1 MAIDPSIALGF
12 RPPEQPSQINMLA
25 QALQLQGLQ
34 RQNQMGALDMKDR
47 EAAAAERDALRN
59 YLSGGANL
67 DTPEGQSG
75 LYKVAPTQA
84 APILKGRLE
93 LGKLQGEMGKTSADT
108 ERIRAQT
115 EGEKFKNRQAL
126 ITQNLQ
132 VLGSVSSPEQ
142 AAQWIQGGVQS
153 GLIDMQGATQSLA
166 EMQKAAAEGPQGFA
180 RWKAQQQAAGMTIAQ
195 QMEQQWKAQDFGLR
209 KDQFGETQRHNKAS
223 EGLTARGQNMADARS
238 RESTAAAMTKPFEV
252 TGADGNPILV
262 QQDRQGNIVPVS
274 GYGPKSGSA
283 KPLTDAQAKALLFG
297 TRAQESEKVLNEVGD
312 KYSPAG
318 IATKQ
323 ALGKAPLIGGALEMG
338 ANAALSDKS
347 QQVEQAQRDFINAV
361 LRRESGAV
369 ISDSEFA
376 NAAKQYFPQPND
388 SQTVKAQKAKNRSL
402 AINGMLA
409 EVPEGKRASITP
421 NAQTAAPGA
430 PKPGMVQDGWRF
442 KGGNPADPKSWEKQ

>member
-93 LGKLQGEMGKTSADT
+93 LGKLQGEMGKTSAET
-108 ERIRAQT
+108 ERVKAQT
-115 EGEKFKNRQAL
+115 IGEQFKNRQAL

-153 GLIDMQGATQSLA
+153 GLIDGNGAQNSMA
-166 EMQKAAAEGPQGFA
+166 ELQAAIKAGPQGFA
-180 RWKAQQQAAGMTIAQ
+180 QWKQQQMQAGMTIAQ
-195 QMEQQWKAQDFGLR
+195 QMEQQWKAQEFGMK
-209 KDQFGETQRHNKAS
+209 KDEFAYRQKNDAANRAVTMRGQDMPQFVPVDGV
-223 EGLTARGQNMADARS
+223 GLFVGDKRTGTARPVMDQNGQPV
-238 RESTAAAMTKPFEV
+238 KP
-252 TGADGNPILV
+252 D
-262 QQDRQGNIVPVS
+262 
-274 GYGPKSGSA
+274 
-283 KPLTDAQAKALLFG
+283 KPLTDAQSKALLFG
-297 TRAQESEKVLNEVGD
+297 TRAQESEKVLGGVGD
-312 KYSPAG
+312 KYSPTG

-338 ANAALSDKS
+338 ANATLSDNS
-347 QQVEQAQRDFINAV
+347 QQAEQAQRDFINAV

-369 ISDSEFA
+369 ISDSEFV

-388 SQTVKAQKAKNRSL
+388 SKAVKEQKAKNRAL
-402 AINGMLA
+402 AINGILA

-421 NAQTAAPGA
+421 AAAPGA

>member
-1 MAIDPSIALGF
+1 MPIDPSIALGF

-153 GLIDMQGATQSLA
+153 GLIDGNGAQNSMA
-166 EMQKAAAEGPQGFA
+166 ELQAALKAGPQGFA
-180 RWKAQQQAAGMTIAQ
+180 QWKQQQMQAGMTIAQ
-195 QMEQQWKAQDFGLR
+195 QMEQQWKAQEFGLK
-209 KDQFGETQRHNKAS
+209 KDQFGESQRHNKAT
-223 EGLTARGQNMADARS
+223 EGASWANVNIAKERLKLDQTAPKGVLDPERGLIVDPRTGEGKQITLNGAPVGMKQDAATKKELTSLN
-238 RESTAAAMTKPFEV
+238 
-252 TGADGNPILV
+252 
-262 QQDRQGNIVPVS
+262 QQDAIIQGAIDAVRKTPSAFTFKRGLATMAGPLSESAVGRLDSKDEQAARAYVFNNVS
-274 GYGPKSGSA
+274 KVINERAGA
-283 KPLTDAQAKALLFG
+283 AQS
-297 TRAQESEKVLNEVGD
+297 AQELARLRGFLPAETD
-312 KYSPAG
+312 SPEQVVNKLEAFQAYVADMRTG
-318 IATKQ
+318 TTPAATK
-323 ALGKAPLIGGALEMG
+323 
-338 ANAALSDKS
+338 
-347 QQVEQAQRDFINAV
+347 
-361 LRRESGAV
+361 
-369 ISDSEFA
+369 
-376 NAAKQYFPQPND
+376 
-388 SQTVKAQKAKNRSL
+388 
-402 AINGMLA
+402 
-409 EVPEGKRASITP
+409 
-421 NAQTAAPGA
+421 AAPSA

-442 KGGNPADPKSWEKQ
+442 KGGNPADPKNWEKQ